1 MTTIRRFFVRA
12 RYPGGWKWV
21 TYHPGS
27 IILERGLSRFDTRME
42 YAAEIYKAGDGLW
55 YWRPSYDTAR
65 EYRDGAGALLGH
77 DTAAA
82 AMIAATWSREILAC
96 ITAGMSADEREQ
108 MTLRAARDRQR
119 LALR

>member
-1 MTTIRRFFVRA
+1 MIRRFFVRA

-27 IILERGLSRFDTRME
+27 IILERGLSDYDTRME
-42 YAAEIYKAGDGLW
+42 YAAEVYRADDGLW

-65 EYRDGAGALLGH
+65 EYREGADALLGH
-77 DTAAA
+77 TTAAD

-96 ITAGMSADEREQ
+96 ITSGMTAAEREE
-108 MTLRAARDRQR
+108 MTLLAARDRYS
-119 LALR
+119 LRS